1 MNTEAMKIK
10 LITKTG
16 TGPLKYKKNPNKILK
31 LMESISRLTMLKFY
45 NNMDRNNFKILVSV
59 SAQF

>member
-16 TGPLKYKKNPNKILK
+16 TGPLKKKKKNPNKILK
-31 LMESISRLTMLKFY
+31 LMES
-45 NNMDRNNFKILVSV
+45 VS
-59 SAQF
+59 QD